1 MIRVGKRMWGYEEAA
16 HVGGMVLFTYIAN
29 CVINQF
35 AYWKGRPMDH
45 ALVRQNLEN
54 GLHILS
60 LSHNGKSVIAD
71 LARKKEFQ
79 KAKAVEKAAIRI
91 ADRGTRWGLES
102 ETLVRLNGLDASLVV
117 CELKIKT
124 TTVRVMTYLHDDEA
138 QTPVLLFY
146 FEAHQIQAHGGIPD
160 DTMRKARRLAGIAR
174 DLMRDEER
182 EDCND
187 YRGRGN

>member
-1 MIRVGKRMWGYEEAA
+1 MNY
-16 HVGGMVLFTYIAN
+16 
-29 CVINQF
+29 
-35 AYWKGRPMDH
+35 
-45 ALVRQNLEN
+45 ALARQNLGN
-54 GLHILS
+54 GLYVLS

-79 KAKAVEKAAIRI
+79 KAKAIEKAAIRI
-91 ADRGTRWGLES
+91 ADRGTLWGLES
-102 ETLVRLNGLDASLVV
+102 ETLVRLNGIDASLVV

-160 DTMRKARRLAGIAR
+160 DTMQKAKRLAGIAR
-174 DLMRDEER
+174 DLMRNEER

-187 YRGRGN
+187 Y

>member
-1 MIRVGKRMWGYEEAA
+1 
-16 HVGGMVLFTYIAN
+16 
-29 CVINQF
+29 
-35 AYWKGRPMDH
+35 MDH

-71 LARKKEFQ
+71 LTRKKEFQ

-117 CELKIKT
+117 CELKIRT
-124 TTVRVMTYLHDDEA
+124 TTVRVMTYLHDDEP